1 MESGR
6 WKRWFGRWLA
16 LAATLGL
23 FNGCPRECEQP
34 DTEIA
39 LVSVEEDPT
48 LGTFEG
54 QLDWLQ
60 SADQSTLRVTVSR
73 QADSATR
80 SCDYARV
87 NLTYEL
93 ATTDLVI
100 STSRTASVGVTNE
113 GATLPQTEYL
123 TIDALTLVDNGKL
136 PDAPGIA
143 ERKPIG
149 TLILEV
155 ASDDELSATVEVRSS
170 TDQLTVALGK
180 LVRVP

>member
-1 MESGR
+1 MQRVLGR
-6 WKRWFGRWLA
+6 WVTVV
-16 LAATLGL
+16 ATLAL

-34 DTEIA
+34 DAEIA
-39 LVSVEEDPT
+39 LVSVEQDPT

-80 SCDYARV
+80 SCDRAQV
-87 NLTYEL
+87 NLTYEI

-100 STSRTASVGVTNE
+100 STSPTASVGVTNE
-113 GATLPQTEYL
+113 GVTLPQTKYL
-123 TIDALTLVDNGKL
+123 AIDALKLVDNGKL

-143 ERKPIG
+143 ERSPIG

-155 ASDDELSATVEVRSS
+155 ASVDELSATVEVRSS